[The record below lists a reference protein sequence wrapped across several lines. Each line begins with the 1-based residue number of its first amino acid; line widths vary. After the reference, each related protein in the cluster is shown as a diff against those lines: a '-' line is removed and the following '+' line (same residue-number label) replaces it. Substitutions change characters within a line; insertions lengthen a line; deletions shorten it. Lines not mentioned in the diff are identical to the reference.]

1 MFEYFIAKRYL
12 KSKHKLNFITII
24 SLLSTVGIT
33 IGVAALVIVLSVF
46 NGFGSLVKSILINID
61 PHIKI
66 NLISDQASVQFSEL
80 NKVVKLDKE
89 IKSCYPYI
97 EGKVIISCRSTYQ
110 ILNLKGIDREF
121 SVGSWG
127 LKDKMIMGENNL
139 NINSL
144 IPTISIGLPRALRL
158 SSRIGDTITVT
169 SINNLEK
176 SLVNFSIPKTKK
188 FIVGSVFES
197 NNQDFDE
204 AYAFSSLDAA
214 KSLFNLKHKI
224 SGYEI
229 YLNNIESADDVKE
242 FLESKLDKNNFAV
255 QSWYD
260 LHKDLYNVMVIER
273 WAAYLLLCLIIAIA
287 SFNILASLTM
297 SVIEKK
303 KDIGVLRSMGVND
316 NSILKIF
323 MFEGILVGLIGTVVG
338 LLLGL
343 LVCYLQ
349 IYFKF
354 YPMDPTK
361 YIIDALPLE
370 IRIWDLV
377 AISGMSFL
385 LSFLASVYPAK
396 RAVKLSIIDSIKW
409 E

>member
-24 SLLSTVGIT
+24 SLLSTIGIT

-46 NGFGSLVKSILINID
+46 NGFGSLVKSILVNID

-66 NLISDQASVQFSEL
+66 NLISDKATLEFKDINNTVKL
-80 NKVVKLDKE
+80 NKD
-89 IKSCYPYI
+89 IKSFYPYI
-97 EGKVIISCRSTYQ
+97 EGKVIISCKNNYQ
-110 ILNLKGIDREF
+110 ILNLKGIDKDYA
-121 SVGSWG
+121 VDNWG

-139 NINSL
+139 YVNSL
-144 IPTISIGLPRALRL
+144 IPPISIGLPRALRL
-158 SSRIGDTITVT
+158 STRIGDTITVT

-176 SLVNFSIPKTKK
+176 SLINFSIPKTKK
-188 FIVGSVFES
+188 FIIGSVFES

-204 AYAFSSLDAA
+204 AYAFTSLDAS
-214 KSLFNLKHKI
+214 KNLFNLKHKI

-229 YLNNIESADDVKE
+229 YLNDIESAENVKE
-242 FLESKLDKNNFAV
+242 FLNSKLDKANFSI
-255 QSWYD
+255 QTWYD

-316 NSILKIF
+316 KSILKIF
-323 MFEGILVGLIGTVVG
+323 MFEGILVGLIGTITG
-338 LLLGL
+338 LMLGL
-343 LVCYLQ
+343 FVCYMQ

-377 AISGMSFL
+377 AIAGMSFL

-396 RAVKLSIIDSIKW
+396 RAVKLSIIESIKW